1 MKTLLSFFFA
11 CLIYSIGFAQSVEGR
26 VDYLKS
32 KYRAAVLEVP
42 YPPEQVEDAFDQ
54 YMKKKGSP
62 GTSVKGMRLYRNVK
76 MDALKNF
83 YGDMYVNI
91 EKKSRREK
99 EATTIS
105 VVVGRPNETI
115 SSRSPDDDYGLA
127 ESKQF
132 LNKMVDEISAHSIG
146 VAIAAQEELL
156 KKSERKYNDLI
167 MDSTDLI
174 KKQTELNE
182 KMAKNAEFL
191 KSQRAALSKDKEA
204 LQELMSRKKS
214 N

>member
-1 MKTLLSFFFA
+1 MKTVLSFFFA

-42 YPPEQVEDAFDQ
+42 YPPEQVQDAFDQ

-204 LQELMSRKKS
+204 LQELMGRKKS

>member
-1 MKTLLSFFFA
+1 MKTLLSFFFV

-42 YPPEQVEDAFDQ
+42 YPPEQVQDAFDQ